1 MIDCNTLKTILAL
14 SEDSGFNATELL
26 IVLLGAYGNK
36 YGRVYLSRRS
46 GISERRIRRIY
57 EYLRN
62 PTKINRERINRLL
75 EALSSA
81 TIVTIQL
88 NGLSATFIRAVDK
101 GLLEAV
107 KTRVVE
113 LRDWIIVEAR
123 DRDCIEVIGVI
134 DGELTFPMLPGEFYE
149 KYKALI
155 PRENLKEGT
164 LVVIWRKYTPILSE
178 STVMHAL
185 ARICEKISIS

>member
-1 MIDCNTLKTILAL
+1 MIDCNTLKTLLAL

-26 IVLLGAYGNK
+26 MVLLGVYGNK

-46 GISERRIRRIY
+46 GVSERRIRRIY
-57 EYLRN
+57 EYLRYS
-62 PTKINRERINRLL
+62 TGINRERINRLL
-75 EALSSA
+75 EALGSA
-81 TIVTIQL
+81 TIVTTRL
-88 NGLSATFIRAVDK
+88 NGLSATFIRTIDK

-134 DGELTFPMLPGEFYE
+134 DDELTFPLLPEEFYE
-149 KYKALI
+149 KYKTLI
-155 PRENLKEGT
+155 PRENLKEDT
-164 LVVIWRKYTPILSE
+164 LVVIWRKYIPILSE

-185 ARICEKISIS
+185 ARICEKISIP